1 MSTTDIVALLVVLAC
16 VGAAVAF
23 IVREKRRGVKCVGCT
38 VDKSCAQ
45 KQKAA
50 MAAGESGCCS
60 CEAADKMLADL
71 EKNLR

>member
-1 MSTTDIVALLVVLAC
+1 MNAIDIVAFLVILAC

-23 IVREKRRGVKCVGCT
+23 IVREKRRGVKCVGCA
-38 VDKSCAQ
+38 VGKSCAQ

-50 MAAGESGCCS
+50 MAAAGACS

-71 EKNLR
+71 ERNLR

>member
-1 MSTTDIVALLVVLAC
+1 MSTTDIVALLVILAC

-23 IVREKRRGVKCVGCT
+23 IVREKRRGVKCVGCA
-38 VDKSCAQ
+38 VGKSCAQ

-50 MAAGESGCCS
+50 MAADGACS

-71 EKNLR
+71 EKSLR

>member
-1 MSTTDIVALLVVLAC
+1 MSTTDIVALLVILAC

-23 IVREKRRGVKCVGCT
+23 IVREKRRGVKCVGCA
-38 VDKSCAQ
+38 VGKSCAQ

-50 MAAGESGCCS
+50 MAAGGACS

-71 EKNLR
+71 EKSLR